1 MRMHNDN
8 DGTRNITSKT
18 VDRGQGGLCLLLL
31 LLFILHLVQ
40 ISSANP
46 HPWWGHNEA
55 NYDAS
60 LDPVAWS
67 RAFVEDT
74 VRRPRIS
81 RNHHTAPEQAPLPE
95 LQLGQRRRQFPLFQ
109 GGRHQRP
116 QRPRNPKRSN
126 RKYLR
131 RHRKLLLQTRC

>member
-1 MRMHNDN
+1 MKMHNDN
-8 DGTRNITSKT
+8 DDACKITSKT
-18 VDRGQGGLCLLLL
+18 VGRGQRGLFRLLL
-31 LLFILHLVQ
+31 LLFLLLLVQ
-40 ISSANP
+40 ASSANP

-81 RNHHTAPEQAPLPE
+81 RNHHTAPEQAPPE

-109 GGRHQRP
+109 GGHHQRP
-116 QRPRNPKRSN
+116 HRPRNPKRSN

>member
-1 MRMHNDN
+1 MKMHND
-8 DGTRNITSKT
+8 DDDARKIISTT
-18 VDRGQGGLCLLLL
+18 VDRCRRGLPSL
-31 LLFILHLVQ
+31 LLFLLVLLLVQ
-40 ISSANP
+40 ASSANP

-74 VRRPRIS
+74 VRKPRIS
-81 RNHHTAPEQAPLPE
+81 RNHLSAPEQAPPE
-95 LQLGQRRRQFPLFQ
+95 LQLGQRRRQFPVFQ
-109 GGRHQRP
+109 GAHHQRP